1 MHQLLDKKSKL
12 VNSTLERLHA
22 EEDQVVA
29 HVAEGGAVGAPE
41 RRVARTQKKSS
52 SCAPWLKNVDLI
64 FSTMLNFFLLG
75 FVVDVRR

>member
-29 HVAEGGAVGAPE
+29 HVAEGGAEGVPE
-41 RRVARTQKKSS
+41 RRVARTQKKVIIVR
-52 SCAPWLKNVDLI
+52 ALVKKMLI
-64 FSTMLNFFLLG
+64 
-75 FVVDVRR
+75 